1 MSMEI
6 QAALDVAD
14 ETDSFLQITDVIYD
28 KEADFG
34 YNDLSASE
42 KVIYCIDNLLREV
55 ENGGFV
61 QFFRQEAGSYAKD
74 TLTALEAIKAKE
86 SQTIFQSVLELFPNN
101 QVPTDEDARI
111 ELFEDIESE
120 YSDTLSKLDEQFHE
134 TGENLVALSLNYVQ
148 KNLKNFK

>member
-28 KEADFG
+28 KEADLG

-42 KVIYCIDNLLREV
+42 KVIYCIDGLLREV

-61 QFFRQEAGSYAKD
+61 QFFRQDAGAYAED
-74 TLTALEAIKAKE
+74 TLLALEAIKAKD
-86 SQTIFQSVLELFPNN
+86 SQAVFQSVLNLFPNA
-101 QVPTDEDARI
+101 QVPSDENARL
-111 ELFEDIESE
+111 ELFEHIESDQA
-120 YSDTLSKLDEQFHE
+120 DTLSELDEQFHE